1 VQIEVENVSPMTIR
15 ISQIL
20 VNGSPHDRDQVE
32 FQYDLSETFSDRDD
46 IFEGLWNVFALPPQL
61 KENAKL
67 NISKKNFAKSGD
79 EFRIELKLE
88 RDIVYPRGRLQ
99 AAMRPTHLV
108 PEEEEAVKSYVYRL
122 SLWPD
127 PTTILFQARGLQ
139 SGVR

>member
-1 VQIEVENVSPMTIR
+1 
-15 ISQIL
+15 
-20 VNGSPHDRDQVE
+20 VE
-32 FQYDLSETFSDRDD
+32 FQYHLSETFSDRDD

-88 RDIVYPRGRLQ
+88 GDIVYP
-99 AAMRPTHLV
+99 
-108 PEEEEAVKSYVYRL
+108 
-122 SLWPD
+122 
-127 PTTILFQARGLQ
+127 RGLQ